1 MDGRSCGGECF
12 GRTIENRAN
21 ENCGE
26 ICLLLEVQRIRDA
39 WSIRISRPRFLGAR
53 HGSDV
58 YDEGFRLGVRS
69 SVARRGSEM
78 APALDERKVT
88 RSYKGNQAVVL

>member
-1 MDGRSCGGECF
+1 M
-12 GRTIENRAN
+12 
-21 ENCGE
+21 
-26 ICLLLEVQRIRDA
+26 RDA

-58 YDEGFRLGVRS
+58 YDEGFRLWVR

-78 APALDERKVT
+78 APALDGRKVT
-88 RSYKGNQAVVL
+88 RSHKGNQAVVL